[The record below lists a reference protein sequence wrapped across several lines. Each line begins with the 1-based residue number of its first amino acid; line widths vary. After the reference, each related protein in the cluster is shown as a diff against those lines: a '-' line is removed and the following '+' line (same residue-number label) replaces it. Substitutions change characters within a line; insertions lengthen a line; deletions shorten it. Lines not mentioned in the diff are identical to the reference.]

1 MRCRVPVLLCALLVT
16 ALVVGATPAAAQPA
30 TTEETR
36 LEVQLQDDGDAR
48 WTVVAVVPLE
58 DEEDIEEFQ
67 SFANAFESGERDF
80 DLGVETFRRAAEE
93 TSAATGREMRIPQD
107 STDRNAVIVNETE
120 DGEVI
125 SQRGEFRLSF
135 TWTSFARQDTSGTLY
150 LQDSFN
156 TTNGTWLPGLSDG
169 QTLVLKSPPG
179 YGGPSTSPIAPRAGE
194 LRWDGPQTFE
204 PGYFDI
210 VYEPGNGGPGGTDTE
225 TPVGPGGIQ
234 LSTLLLFG
242 AVVLSAAA
250 LLLGLYLLW
259 QRRDGETDGGV
270 EATPSAT
277 DGPSATTTTESD
289 ETAGVGTST
298 DDETATDEGDEPE
311 PPTDPELLSDE
322 ERVEQLLER
331 NGGRMKQANIV
342 KETGWSNAK
351 VSQLLSSMDEA
362 GRIEKLRIGREN
374 LISFPDEQLG
384 EFDDDE
390 A

>member
-16 ALVVGATPAAAQPA
+16 ALLVGSAPAVAQPDP
-30 TTEETR
+30 TEETR

-58 DEEDIEEFQ
+58 DEGDVEDFRA
-67 SFANAFESGERDF
+67 FANAFESGERDF
-80 DLGVETFRRAAEE
+80 DLGVETFQQAAVEA
-93 TSAATGREMRIPQD
+93 SATTGREMEISRN

-120 DGEVI
+120 GGTVI
-125 SQRGEFRLSF
+125 DSRGEFRLSF
-135 TWTSFARQDTSGTLY
+135 RWTSFARQDANGTLY
-150 LQDSFN
+150 LRDSFN
-156 TTNGTWLPGLSDG
+156 TTNGTWLPGLSEG

-179 YGGPSTSPIAPRAGE
+179 YGGPSTSPVAPRDGE
-194 LRWDGPQTFE
+194 LRWEGPRTFE

-210 VYEPGNGGPGGTDTE
+210 VYEPGNGAPGATETETE
-225 TPVGPGGIQ
+225 TPAEPGGVQ
-234 LSTLLLFG
+234 LSTVLLFG

-259 QRRDGETDGGV
+259 QRRNGETDG
-270 EATPSAT
+270 EA
-277 DGPSATTTTESD
+277 GATTTPTDSPPGPPATESD
-289 ETAGVGTST
+289 ETAGVGTEADT
-298 DDETATDEGDEPE
+298 EPADDDTEPV
-311 PPTDPELLSDE
+311 TDPELLSDE
-322 ERVEQLLER
+322 ERVEELLDR

-362 GRIEKLRIGREN
+362 DRIEKLRIGREN

-384 EFDDDE
+384 EFDDE
-390 A
+390 E

>member
-1 MRCRVPVLLCALLVT
+1 MRCRVLALLCALLVT
-16 ALVVGATPAAAQPA
+16 ALVVGATPAVAQPD

-36 LEVQLQDDGDAR
+36 LEAQLQDDGDAR
-48 WTVVAVVPLE
+48 WNVVAVVPLE
-58 DEEDIEEFQ
+58 DEEDIEDFQ
-67 SFANAFESGERDF
+67 AFATAFESGERDF
-80 DLGVETFRRAAEE
+80 DLGIETFRRAAEE
-93 TSAATGREMRIPQD
+93 TSATTDREMRIPQD

-120 DGEVI
+120 DGEVVG
-125 SQRGEFRLSF
+125 QHGEFRLSF
-135 TWTSFARQDTSGTLY
+135 TWTSFARQDASGTLY

-179 YGGPSTSPIAPRAGE
+179 YGGPSTSPIAPRDGD
-194 LRWDGPQTFE
+194 LRWEGPQTFD

-210 VYEPGNGGPGGTDTE
+210 VYEPGNGGPGSTDTG
-225 TPVGPGGIQ
+225 TPAGPGGTQ
-234 LSTLLLFG
+234 LSTLLLLG

-259 QRRDGETDGGV
+259 QRQDGEADGGT

-277 DGPSATTTTESD
+277 DDPSAPTATESD
-289 ETAGVGTST
+289 ETAGVGTDT
-298 DDETATDEGDEPE
+298 EPVAAGEDEPE
-311 PPTDPELLSDE
+311 PATDPELLSDE

-362 GRIEKLRIGREN
+362 DRIEKLRIGREN

-384 EFDDDE
+384 EFDDE
-390 A
+390 E